1 MATTTMT
8 ATAPGTA
15 AKACEVCGNTYEHTF
30 QLTMDGQTH
39 TFDSFECAIHKLA
52 PRCEHC
58 RCAVVGHGV
67 ENGGK
72 VFCCAHCGRNM
83 GVQGVADRV

>member
-39 TFDSFECAIHKLA
+39 AFDSFECAIHKLA

-67 ENGGK
+67 ETGGK
-72 VFCCAHCGRNM
+72 VFCCAHCARNM